1 MLQKMKKI
9 VLLWEPLFGRT
20 SLNPP
25 LITKQANQYWPW
37 VVKSHSWEGNCVPGE
52 K

>member
-9 VLLWEPLFGRT
+9 VLLWAPFLWASVQPNMLK

-25 LITKQANQYWPW
+25 LCARINVREQMYNLTWE
-37 VVKSHSWEGNCVPGE
+37 SWR
-52 K
+52 

>member
-9 VLLWEPLFGRT
+9 VLLWAPLFVLK

-25 LITKQANQYWPW
+25 LCARINVREQMYNLTWE
-37 VVKSHSWEGNCVPGE
+37 SWR
-52 K
+52 